1 MGENTKIEWCDHT
14 FNPVVGCNRV
24 HTGCLNCYA
33 HDYFRH
39 WGIDAGKVRR
49 KTTEANWKKPIKWN
63 RQARVDRRVVEHLLI
78 TARQSPG
85 DIAGILDLPLGL
97 VDASLKR
104 LTERGR
110 AMEFVRFSSR
120 PRGRHV
126 AYQLSGDRWTWRRP
140 RVFTGSLCDVFEG
153 WKGPIVDAKGLEWFE
168 CQSCKEPDGTYF
180 RTTCAPET
188 QQRTWEHV
196 CGERLFPLT
205 MSDIRRDL
213 FDQIDQCQNL
223 DWLLLTKR
231 PKYIL
236 PMWIPPHDGSVQCL
250 VCQKIW
256 ANTEAY
262 KCPDC
267 GQDDSREMTHII
279 SEHRKNVWLLY
290 SASAQDTLE
299 AGIGHL
305 LECRDLTPTLGLSL
319 EPLVG
324 PIDLSKYL
332 DKLDFVIVGGES
344 GPNARPCDLA
354 WILDIVQQCRAAGV
368 SCFVKQAGSHVI
380 DRRVTDATHY
390 SESQCWPDGTR
401 TDFHRVLLKHPKGGD
416 PAEWPK
422 EIRVQQIPEV
432 KR

>member
-1 MGENTKIEWCDHT
+1 MVENTKIADHVWDPWIV
-14 FNPVVGCNRV
+14 NG
-24 HTGCLNCYA
+24 
-33 HDYFRH
+33 D
-39 WGIDAGKVRR
+39 VRR
-49 KTTEANWKKPIKWN
+49 KTSYSYWQNPIKWN
-63 RQARVDRRVVEHLLI
+63 LQAMVDRRVVEHLLV
-78 TARQSPG
+78 TARQSAG
-85 DIAGILDLPLGL
+85 EIAGILDLPLGL

-104 LTERGR
+104 LAKPGR
-110 AMEFVRFSSR
+110 AMEFVRFS
-120 PRGRHV
+120 PKPKGRHL
-126 AYQLSGDRWTWRRP
+126 AYQLTSRAESFPIRSGDRPKWIHP
-140 RVFTGSLCDVFEG
+140 RVFCGSLCDVFED
-153 WKGPIVDAKGLEWFE
+153 WKGPIVDAKGKRLSLHKADMNPPHNYIPVREM
-168 CQSCKEPDGTYF
+168 DI
-180 RTTCAPET
+180 APAPG
-188 QQRTWEHV
+188 RWA
-196 CGERLFPLT
+196 T

-354 WILDIVQQCRAAGV
+354 WILDIVQQCEAAGV
-368 SCFVKQAGSHVI
+368 PCFVKQWGANPIASCDLINRLIAYSIWDNPPEGV
-380 DRRVTDATHY
+380 RVT
-390 SESQCWPDGTR
+390 PDTQR
-401 TDFHRVLLKHPKGGD
+401 LTLKHPKGGD
-416 PAEWPK
+416 MSEWP
-422 EIRVQQIPEV
+422 ESIRVQQIPEV
-432 KR
+432 KLC